1 MEARI
6 RATMEARAADFAA
19 GTGPTISSRSS
30 MVQTAAQ
37 MRELIEDEDL
47 DSATEEDTGALGRG
61 NPNPAFSGRHLR
73 VQFPITGLGLLIL
86 SSSNRTFSR
95 QPP

>member
-6 RATMEARAADFAA
+6 RATMEARAAVFAA

-30 MVQTAAQ
+30 MAQTAAQ
-37 MRELIEDEDL
+37 MRELSEDEDL
-47 DSATEEDTGALGRG
+47 DSTTEEDTGALGRG

-73 VQFPITGLGLLIL
+73 PITEFGLLIL
-86 SSSNRTFSR
+86 FSSNRTFSR